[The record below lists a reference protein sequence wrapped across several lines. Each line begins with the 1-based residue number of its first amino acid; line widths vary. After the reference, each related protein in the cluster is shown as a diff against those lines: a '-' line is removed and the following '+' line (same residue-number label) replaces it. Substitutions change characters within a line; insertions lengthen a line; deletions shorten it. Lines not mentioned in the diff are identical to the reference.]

1 MAENKPGQAEEFLRQ
16 SKKDFPNNSVGYR
29 MLGDFYFSNN
39 QLDKAT
45 DEYAS
50 LYRDHAKDMVVKKNY
65 IQLLILKDRLDDA
78 RKLNDEVVKAKPDDQ
93 DAQVYKGEIEI
104 RSGKASDAV
113 NTLQA
118 VLKNDPD
125 NAVAHYQQGLAFD
138 QLGNTNR
145 AEAEWRDA
153 VRLRP
158 DIVEAH
164 RALAGVAIHRSD
176 RLGSRAGSRP
186 DHRLAARRS

>member
-1 MAENKPGQAEEFLRQ
+1 EAGPGR
-16 SKKDFPNNSVGYR
+16 S
-29 MLGDFYFSNN
+29 
-39 QLDKAT
+39 
-45 DEYAS
+45 DEA
-50 LYRDHAKDMVVKKNY
+50 
-65 IQLLILKDRLDDA
+65 
-78 RKLNDEVVKAKPDDQ
+78 
-93 DAQVYKGEIEI
+93 DAQIYQDEIEL
-104 RSGKASDAV
+104 RSGKTNYAV

-158 DIVEAH
+158 DLVEAH
-164 RALAGVAIHRSD
+164 RALAGVAIHRNDPGGVAQEADQINPFQPGAPD
-176 RLGSRAGSRP
+176 RYLPRAGAQKIRKQS
-186 DHRLAARRS
+186 H